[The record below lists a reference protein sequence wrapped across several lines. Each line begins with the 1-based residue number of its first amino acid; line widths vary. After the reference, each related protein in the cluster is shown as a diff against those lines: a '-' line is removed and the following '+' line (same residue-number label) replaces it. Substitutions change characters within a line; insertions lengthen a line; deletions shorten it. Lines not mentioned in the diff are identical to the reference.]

1 MFNIVLFQ
9 PEIPPNTG
17 NIIRLCANTGCQ
29 LHLVEPLGFSMTDKQ
44 LRRAGLDYHEFTD
57 VVNYADLKTCLEALN
72 GKRVFALSTK
82 GSTHYSDIN
91 FEPGD
96 VLLFGPETRGLPQ
109 STLDTLPKQN
119 VLRIPM
125 RADNRSLNLSNA
137 AAIVVYEGLRQ
148 HNFPNEN

>member
-1 MFNIVLFQ
+1 
-9 PEIPPNTG
+9 
-17 NIIRLCANTGCQ
+17 
-29 LHLVEPLGFSMTDKQ
+29 MTDKQ
-44 LRRAGLDYHEFTD
+44 LRRAGLDYHEFTNIM
-57 VVNYADLKTCLEALN
+57 NYPNLESCFKALD

-82 GSTHYSDIN
+82 GTTRYSDIN
-91 FEPGD
+91 FISGD
-96 VLLFGPETRGLPQ
+96 ILLFGPETRGLPQ
-109 STLDTLPKQN
+109 LTLDALPKQN

>member
-1 MFNIVLFQ
+1 
-9 PEIPPNTG
+9 
-17 NIIRLCANTGCQ
+17 
-29 LHLVEPLGFSMTDKQ
+29 MTDKQ

-57 VVNYADLKTCLEALN
+57 VAVHPDLQTCLHTLE
-72 GKRVFALSTK
+72 GKRLFALSTK
-82 GSTHYSDIN
+82 GTTHYSEIN

-109 STLDTLPKQN
+109 SILDTLPKQN

-137 AAIVVYEGLRQ
+137 AAIIVYEGLRQ